1 MTATSGVKV
10 DVIVNDVCWFSDVV
24 GCMNR
29 IELQELMR
37 LDDILRHCKQRV
49 DVVDCSA
56 KDGGVGLQNVMAWI
70 QHSLKLSSPS

>member
-1 MTATSGVKV
+1 MNGA
-10 DVIVNDVCWFSDVV
+10 CWFSDVV
-24 GCMNR
+24 GSMNR

-37 LDDILRHCKQRV
+37 LDDVLRHCKQHV

-70 QHSLKLSSPS
+70 QHSLKLSGPS